1 MLSEAVTDAADNIA
15 AQGAVGGFAIL
26 FIAAI
31 VALWRRDQARNA
43 AELERI
49 AKAHGEELDRIEGAH
64 GREIDRLEFA
74 RTREAARADASEKAR
89 AELDREVRTETTR
102 IMQTTADRLEE
113 TALVLR
119 DVRRQP

>member
-1 MLSEAVTDAADNIA
+1 LADAVTEATDSIA
-15 AQGAVGGFAIL
+15 AQGVAGAFALL
-26 FIAAI
+26 FIGAI

-49 AKAHGEELDRIEGAH
+49 DTAHA
-64 GREIDRLEFA
+64 REVERLEQA
-74 RTREAARADASEKAR
+74 ATRETSRADTEAKARADLE
-89 AELDREVRTETTR
+89 REVRSETTR

-113 TALVLR
+113 TALALR